1 MIFVHKT
8 LQQLQRV
15 TLIAICTLL
24 FFNTVAHA
32 QDEQLRELYDNP
44 EQFNQLS
51 GAAQNL
57 MRIKFG
63 PRLGEKI
70 NSDPSFS
77 DREIG
82 TSENNPESLLL
93 NSLVNNPAA
102 DATAQD
108 TQNETA
114 IVLGSGSNIIGSF
127 NDSGSN
133 ISGASK
139 FTGFST
145 SNDGGNSWTDGG
157 TLPTNAFGDA
167 GDPVLVRDNLL
178 GFTYLATLQFTGS
191 GNNLPVFKSTNDGA
205 TWLAPVVGTPGKT
218 GFQDKEWM
226 AVDNFAGAGQSNLY
240 LVSRDFGSGNG
251 IYFFRSTDQ
260 GATFSPSGGT
270 LIVSGNQGAWVDVGT
285 DHSVYVY
292 WYNSSPRSIQMRKST
307 DQGLTFGAAVTLTTL
322 TSTATNGDLT
332 LPAGFRSSS
341 FPAAAVNAANGN
353 LYVVYNDPSA
363 ATGGDRGNIFFRQ
376 STNGGTTWSAAV
388 LVNDD
393 GTTRAQYIPSIA
405 VKPDGSGLSVT
416 WYDNRNDP
424 SNLNIER
431 WGVTATI
438 SGSAVTFG
446 ANFRISPQFV
456 PVFGVDPVVNTTY
469 MGDYDMMAAD
479 NTYFHTLWG
488 DNRDQSIFVPSRKNA
503 NVRHAKFTING
514 PGAIPAFISS
524 SVSVSGGNGN
534 GIIDF
539 NECNDIFVT
548 LGNDGNLA
556 ATGISSTL
564 ATSTS
569 GVSVTQS
576 TSLFPNVPA
585 RGNGTNA
592 TAFKISTSPSFVC
605 GTIINLTITVNYSGG
620 SEVFNFQLPSGS
632 AGSPILFNNN
642 TPTPIADNTTTN
654 IPIVVSGFA
663 GAIGKVT
670 FSLHATHTWDEDL
683 DIYLIAPDGTSVEL
697 STDNG
702 SNGDNYGSSCA
713 ARTIFDDDAASSIT
727 SGTAP
732 FVGTFKPEGLLAALK
747 GKSGIAVNGTWTLRI
762 IDDVSSDV
770 GTFQCATLSIAPL
783 VCTDGGGECPLPTN
797 LVITVIPEGFY
808 DTGLNRLNM
817 KDTVRAYLRSIDP
830 PYAKVDSA
838 KAVIDS
844 TTFTGNFAFWNVTN
858 GTYYLAL
865 NHRNSIETWYFT
877 PGTIVKGGSYGAD
890 FTTAQSNAYGSNMIQ
905 KGTKWCIYSGDVN
918 QDGLVDGTDLA
929 GVDNDNTN
937 FASGYVA
944 TDLTG
949 DNSVDGSDLALVDNN
964 STAFV
969 TKIVPPGA
977 IAVKREKL
985 LPTLTK
991 EEIK

>member
-1 MIFVHKT
+1 MIFIHKT

-24 FFNTVAHA
+24 FFNKAAHA

-70 NSDPSFS
+70 DSGPSFS

-82 TSENNPESLLL
+82 KSENNPKSLLL

-145 SNDGGNSWTDGG
+145 SNDGGNTWTDGG
-157 TLPTNAFGDA
+157 TLPTNATGDV
-167 GDPVLVRDNLL
+167 GDPVLARDNVT
-178 GFTYLATLQFTGS
+178 GEIYLSTLQYS
-191 GNNLPVFKSTNDGA
+191 GNGLAVFKSTNDGA
-205 TWLAPVVGTPGKT
+205 TWSAPTQGAPGAT
-218 GFQDKEWM
+218 GFQDKEWIV
-226 AVDNFAGAGQSNLY
+226 VDNFAGPGQGNVY
-240 LVSRDFGSGNG
+240 LGYRDFAGSGG
-251 IYFFRSTDQ
+251 MRFTRSINH
-260 GATFSPSGGT
+260 GATFLPSPGLLLKSSG
-270 LIVSGNQGAWVDVGT
+270 QGAYVTVSP
-285 DHSVYVY
+285 DHSVNYF
-292 WYNSSPRSIQMRKST
+292 WYDGTTIKMRKST
-307 DQGLTFGAAVTLTTL
+307 DQGVSFASEITVTNL
-322 TSTATNGDLT
+322 TSTGTNGDLT
-332 LPAGFRSSS
+332 LPAGFRSNS
-341 FPAAAVNAANGN
+341 FPSVAVNAVSGN
-353 LYVVYNDPSA
+353 MYVVYNDPTS
-363 ATGGDRGNIFFRQ
+363 TSGGDRGNIKFCQ
-376 STNGGTTWSAAV
+376 STNGGATWSAAV
-388 LVNDD
+388 ILNDD

-438 SGSAVTFG
+438 SGSTITFG

-514 PGAIPAFISS
+514 PGAIPTFISS

-548 LGNDGNLA
+548 IGNDGNLA
-556 ATGISSTL
+556 ANGISSTL

-569 GVSVTQS
+569 GVSVTQP

-585 RGNGTNA
+585 RGNGTNS
-592 TAFKISTSPSFVC
+592 TAYKISTSPSFIC
-605 GTIINLTITVNYSGG
+605 GTTISLTLTVNYSGG
-620 SEVFNFQLPSGS
+620 SEVFTFTLPSGS
-632 AGSPILFNNN
+632 AGSPITFSNN
-642 TPTPIADNTTTN
+642 TPTPIVDFNTTN

-702 SNGDNYGSSCA
+702 GSLDNYGTSCS

-732 FVGTFKPEGLLAALK
+732 FVGTFRPEGLLSSLK
-747 GKSGIAVNGTWTLRI
+747 GKSGIAVNGSWTLRI
-762 IDDVSSDV
+762 IDDVSTDA

-890 FTTAQSNAYGSNMIQ
+890 FTTAQSNAYGNNM
-905 KGTKWCIYSGDVN
+905 KLRGTKWCFYSGDVN
-918 QDGLVDGTDLA
+918 QDEC
-929 GVDNDNTN
+929 
-937 FASGYVA
+937 Y
-944 TDLTG
+944 
-949 DNSVDGSDLALVDNN
+949 DGSEFM
-964 STAFV
+964 FV
-969 TKIVPPGA
+969 ILITLH
-977 IAVKREKL
+977 VKPVIL
-985 LPTLTK
+985 SLSHGG
-991 EEIK
+991 